1 LTGASQ
7 LFYIFRRKKAQQA
20 KEKAPFFF
28 LRIPVNMKYLPAVVS
43 TIVSSNI
50 TKANIRL
57 VLKYLAL
64 MTALIA
70 LYSILFHHIMAAE
83 GQRHSW
89 VTGFYW
95 TIVTMSTLG
104 FGDITFTSD
113 LGRLFSIIVLLSGVV
128 LLLILLPFVFIKFF
142 FAPWMEAQARSRTPR
157 ELPTDTRNHVI
168 ITNYDPVTAALIEK
182 LEGYK
187 KEYVVV
193 VEQFQRALELYDR
206 NIRVAVGNIDD
217 PIAYEKMRV
226 QNAALVVAT
235 NSDQMN
241 TNIALTLRED
251 FEHLPI
257 IATADSPHSVDILE
271 LAGVTRVL
279 QLHDLLGRSLAAWT
293 IAGDCK
299 SNIIGRYEKLVLAQA
314 PVIGTPL
321 AGQTIAQSKLRETFG
336 LTVVGIWERG
346 EFTIPRPD
354 TKIDRSSVLV
364 FAGTEEALAAYDD
377 VYSFY
382 QICKVAGDPVII
394 VGGGRVGQAIATRF
408 DKSEIPYLII
418 EKARRRRHEEED
430 GHYVFGD
437 AADIQTLEKA
447 WFEKAPA
454 ALITSHDDAT
464 NIYLTKYLRSLRPDM
479 QILSRASEDRNITT
493 LHRAGADFVM
503 SYASLGA
510 NAIFNFLMNEE
521 TLLLAEGLN
530 FFHLPAPAGL
540 AGKTLAHSG
549 IREKTGC
556 TVVALVREGQTIINP
571 EPAVELNEKDE
582 LILIGTYDAESSFLN
597 EYSA

>member
-1 LTGASQ
+1 
-7 LFYIFRRKKAQQA
+7 
-20 KEKAPFFF
+20 
-28 LRIPVNMKYLPAVVS
+28 MKYLPAVVS

-321 AGQTIAQSKLRETFG
+321 VGQTIAQSKLRETFG

-479 QILSRASEDRNITT
+479 QILSR
-493 LHRAGADFVM
+493 
-503 SYASLGA
+503 
-510 NAIFNFLMNEE
+510 
-521 TLLLAEGLN
+521 
-530 FFHLPAPAGL
+530 
-540 AGKTLAHSG
+540 
-549 IREKTGC
+549 
-556 TVVALVREGQTIINP
+556 
-571 EPAVELNEKDE
+571 
-582 LILIGTYDAESSFLN
+582 
-597 EYSA
+597 

>member
-1 LTGASQ
+1 
-7 LFYIFRRKKAQQA
+7 
-20 KEKAPFFF
+20 
-28 LRIPVNMKYLPAVVS
+28 MKYLPAVVS

-257 IATADSPHSVDILE
+257 IATADSPHSVDILQ

-299 SNIIGRYEKLVLAQA
+299 ANIIGRYEQLVLAQA
-314 PVIGTPL
+314 PAIGTPL
-321 AGQTIAQSKLRETFG
+321 VGQTIVQSKLRETFG

-346 EFTIPRPD
+346 EFTIPRPE

-364 FAGTEEALAAYDD
+364 FAGTEDALAAYDE

-394 VGGGRVGQAIATRF
+394 VGGGRVGQAIAARF
-408 DKSEIPYLII
+408 EKAEIPYLII
-418 EKARRRRHEEED
+418 EKAQRRRHEEED

-540 AGKTLAHSG
+540 SGKTLALSG

-571 EPAVELNEKDE
+571 EPSVELDEKDE

>member
-1 LTGASQ
+1 M
-7 LFYIFRRKKAQQA
+7 K
-20 KEKAPFFF
+20 F
-28 LRIPVNMKYLPAVVS
+28 LSAIIS
-43 TIVSSNI
+43 TISGSKIV
-50 TKANIRL
+50 KANIGL
-57 VLKYLAL
+57 LAKYLL
-64 MTALIA
+64 VIIVLITA
-70 LYSILFHHIMAAE
+70 YSIVFHYLMALE
-83 GQRHSW
+83 GQKHSW
-89 VTGFYW
+89 MTGFYW
-95 TIVTMSTLG
+95 TMVVMSTLG

-113 LGRLFSIIVLLSGVV
+113 IGRAFSVLVLLSGVI

-142 FAPWMEAQARSRTPR
+142 FAPWMEAQARSRAPR
-157 ELPTDTRNHVI
+157 ELPPDTRNHVI
-168 ITNYDPVTAALIEK
+168 ITHYDPVTADLIEK
-182 LEGYK
+182 LVSYK
-187 KEYVVV
+187 KDYVVV
-193 VEQFQRALELYDR
+193 VDELQRAIQLYDK

-217 PIAYEKMRV
+217 PKTYFRLRA

-241 TNIALTLRED
+241 TNITLTLRED

-257 IATADSPHSVDILE
+257 VTTSESPHSVDILQ
-271 LAGVTRVL
+271 LAGSSRVL
-279 QLHDLLGRSLAAWT
+279 QLYDLLGGSLAAWT

-299 SNIIGRYEKLVLAQA
+299 SNVIGRYDQLVIAQA

-321 AGQTIAQSKLRETFG
+321 VGKTLAQSGIRETFG

-346 EFTIPRPD
+346 NFVIPRSD
-354 TKIDRSSVLV
+354 TVIDRTSVLV
-364 FAGTEEALAAYDD
+364 FAGTEAAVATYDE

-394 VGGGRVGQAIATRF
+394 VGGGRVGHAIAERF
-408 DKSEIPYLII
+408 QKADIPYLII
-418 EKARRRRHEEED
+418 ERAKKRSEEGE
-430 GHYVFGD
+430 HFVFGD
-437 AADIQTLEKA
+437 AADIHTLQKA

-479 QILSRASEDRNITT
+479 QILSRASEDRNVST

-521 TLLLAEGLN
+521 TMFLAEGLN
-530 FFHLPAPAGL
+530 FFHLQAPRSLIGKAL
-540 AGKTLAHSG
+540 AQSG

-556 TVVALVREGQTIINP
+556 TVVAIQHRGEAVINP
-571 EPAVELNEKDE
+571 EPTHTIEKDDE
-582 LILIGTYDAESSFLN
+582 LILIGTYDAESSFLGKFP
-597 EYSA
+597 A